1 MSNKNKIII
10 GILVVVG
17 FIVMFKGLV
26 DVGKK
31 IKEEKGGHKTNTV
44 NTLFTEYVE
53 NKVIENEI
61 VEENVI
67 IEDEVKENTKKST
80 VNEEVIVG
88 KEEQESN
95 QEANTEL
102 EDEKQAL
109 ELAKEEWGISVDSYK
124 FEATKIGDK
133 LYKVRVR
140 NMNTTQ
146 EIIAYT
152 VNLKTGTVE

>member
-17 FIVMFKGLV
+17 FLVIFKGLL
-26 DVGKK
+26 DVSKR

-67 IEDEVKENTKKST
+67 IEDEVKEKTKKGT
-80 VNEEVIVG
+80 VNEEVVG
-88 KEEQESN
+88 REEQESN
-95 QEANTEL
+95 QESNTEL
-102 EDEKQAL
+102 EDEKQAI
-109 ELAKEEWGISVDSYK
+109 ELAKEEWGISVDSYYYDVK
-124 FEATKIGDK
+124 LKEDKIYEVTVRSKSTTEA
-133 LYKVRVR
+133 
-140 NMNTTQ
+140 
-146 EIIAYT
+146 IIVYT

>member
-17 FIVMFKGLV
+17 FLVIFKGLV

-67 IEDEVKENTKKST
+67 IEDEVKEKTKKGT
-80 VNEEVIVG
+80 VNEEVVG
-88 KEEQESN
+88 REEQESN

-102 EDEKQAL
+102 EDEKQAI
-109 ELAKEEWGISVDSYK
+109 ELAKEEWGISVDSYYYDVK
-124 FEATKIGDK
+124 LKEDKIYEVTVRSKSTTEA
-133 LYKVRVR
+133 
-140 NMNTTQ
+140 
-146 EIIAYT
+146 IIVYT